1 MIPPKPLDDFR
12 AALLNDKKV
21 LKDLDGDEPDDLT
34 DLVHN
39 NASEVDSIQALGRD
53 EDVFEI
59 VINRYGP
66 VFYISANEFDNTGY
80 FASLKEAL
88 EYSEQEFE
96 PYLSALAEV
105 DNGEDEE
112 DEEE

>member
-12 AALLNDKKV
+12 DALLNEKEV
-21 LKDLDGDEPDDLT
+21 IKDLDGDEPDDLT

-39 NASEVDSIQALGRD
+39 NASVVDSIQALG

-66 VFYISANEFDNTGY
+66 VFYISANEFDDIGY

-88 EYSEQEFE
+88 EYAEQEFE
-96 PYLSALAEV
+96 PYISALAEV
-105 DNGEDEE
+105 ENGEDEE